1 MSQHQVIAAIPA
13 EDVPAPSGG
22 RRERK
27 KALLRQQ
34 IIDTAIQMFRERG
47 YEATRIEDINERL
60 DISRTTFFRY
70 FPSKDAVLRDYVF
83 EYRTGVLR
91 ATTAGDGPVGKRLRD
106 FYLTMARACLNDPP
120 VVRATIRT
128 GVTNPVRST
137 GFLELYYT
145 QFNLLRALIAEG
157 QQRGEITKDYTARQL
172 TTFMESLN
180 YSVLSI
186 WAAGILASEDLVAQI
201 GFAVDFFLRRSD
213 HY

>member
-1 MSQHQVIAAIPA
+1 MPQDQVIATIPV
-13 EDVPAPSGG
+13 EDVPVPPGG

-27 KALLRQQ
+27 KAQLRQQ

-91 ATTAGDGPVGKRLRD
+91 AATAGDAPVGKRLRD
-106 FYLTMARACLNDPP
+106 FYLSMARACLNDPP

-128 GVTNPVRST
+128 GVVNPVRSM

-145 QFNLLRALIAEG
+145 QFDLLRALIAEG
-157 QQRGEITKDYTARQL
+157 QQRGEITKDYSARQL
-172 TTFMESLN
+172 ATFMESLN

-186 WAAGILASEDLVAQI
+186 WAAGILASDDLLAQI
-201 GFAVDFFLRRSD
+201 GSAVDFFLRRSGR
-213 HY
+213 